1 MRAPASR
8 VPRPRPRPAVPEPAR
23 SCAPLVCLCVPVVL
37 LCRFRVN
44 DTSEI
49 TSVPIRASQAEI
61 CYWAPYSLCGTKAVR
76 KVFKSA

>member
-1 MRAPASR
+1 MLEQLGHVRPSSVFAS
-8 VPRPRPRPAVPEPAR
+8 P
-23 SCAPLVCLCVPVVL
+23 CLMPSVN
-37 LCRFRVN
+37 RQN

-61 CYWAPYSLCGTKAVR
+61 CYWASYSLCGTKASQ

>member
-1 MRAPASR
+1 MCAPRLS
-8 VPRPRPRPAVPEPAR
+8 VRPRGACRY
-23 SCAPLVCLCVPVVL
+23 
-37 LCRFRVN
+37 RFRLN

-61 CYWAPYSLCGTKAVR
+61 CYWVPYSLCGTKAMR